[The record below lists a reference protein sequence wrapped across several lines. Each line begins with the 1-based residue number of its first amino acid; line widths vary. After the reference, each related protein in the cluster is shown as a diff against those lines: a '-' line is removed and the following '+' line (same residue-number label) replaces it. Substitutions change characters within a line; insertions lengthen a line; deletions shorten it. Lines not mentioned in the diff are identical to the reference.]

1 MGDARKQLKI
11 CILMYKALHYI
22 LERKNNM
29 KLSNLYLLSAA
40 VAFIFA
46 LGLLLGPT
54 TILTM
59 FHLTTTNTDKLLAQ
73 LIGASLT
80 DQQAQDGAA
89 ITLFVFNLIA
99 FIVSL
104 LAVFSK
110 VWGAAGWVAV
120 VIFLLFGFGFGY
132 FQFIGPKE

>member
-1 MGDARKQLKI
+1 
-11 CILMYKALHYI
+11 
-22 LERKNNM
+22 M
-29 KLSNLYLLSAA
+29 KLSNLYLLSTL

-59 FHLTTTNTDKLLAQ
+59 FKLSTTNTDKLLAQ
-73 LIGASLT
+73 LIGASLAGFGLLSWFARGFT

-104 LAVFSK
+104 LAVFAK
-110 VWGAAGWVAV
+110 VWGSAGWVAV
-120 VIFLLFGFGFGY
+120 VIFLLFGLGFGY

>member
-1 MGDARKQLKI
+1 
-11 CILMYKALHYI
+11 
-22 LERKNNM
+22 M
-29 KLSNLYLLSAA
+29 KLSNMYLLSTA

-54 TILTM
+54 TILQL
-59 FHLTTTNTDKLLAQ
+59 FGLTTGNTEKLLAQ
-73 LIGASLT
+73 LF
-80 DQQAQDGAA
+80 GAA
-89 ITLFVFNLIA
+89 LGGFGLLSWFARGFSDPKAQEGATITLFIFNVIA

-110 VWGAAGWVAV
+110 VWRSGGWIAV
-120 VIFLLFGFGFGY
+120 IIFLLFALAFGY

>member
-1 MGDARKQLKI
+1 
-11 CILMYKALHYI
+11 
-22 LERKNNM
+22 M
-29 KLSNLYLLSAA
+29 KLGNLYLLNTA

-54 TILTM
+54 TILQLFGLSTG
-59 FHLTTTNTDKLLAQ
+59 NTEKMLAQ
-73 LIGASLT
+73 LVGASLAGFGLLSWFARDFT
-80 DQQAQDGAA
+80 DPKAQDGAA
-89 ITLFVFNLIA
+89 VTLFTFNVIA

-110 VWGAAGWVAV
+110 VWRSGGWLAV
-120 VIFLLFGFGFGY
+120 LIFLILALAFGY